1 MLAVLADMSPDPGA
15 RDNSVTSTVAENAY
29 LLYLIDPTFYL
40 LFQISTST
48 AWHWLPFV
56 YILLCKYVRASAAAG
71 PDSRFD
77 YEETVLVVVDGSAV
91 AIAEAIVTATVDASS
106 RCHASVDTGSGT
118 VHPTTP
124 TPAPVH
130 TPGGHVDTHAP
141 HPVHPHA
148 HTLPAPAPTRPTPA
162 PSGPK
167 RSSHPKRRHAK
178 RGHKV
183 SKKGGRKVAK
193 KGGHRGARKIAR
205 KPVRKPVRKGGR
217 KNVPKGGRRGG
228 HKVQQKRLRKGGRK
242 VERKG
247 AQSAK
252 RRAPRRR
259 PRRGHAA

>member
-15 RDNSVTSTVAENAY
+15 RDNFVTVAENAY
-29 LLYLIDPTFYL
+29 LLYLLDPTVYL
-40 LFQISTST
+40 LSQISTSS

-91 AIAEAIVTATVDASS
+91 AIAEAIVTATIDASN
-106 RCHASVDTGSGT
+106 RCHVSVDTGSGT
-118 VHPTTP
+118 VHPATP
-124 TPAPVH
+124 TPAPGH

-141 HPVHPHA
+141 HPAHA
-148 HTLPAPAPTRPTPA
+148 HTPPAPAPTRPTPA
-162 PSGPK
+162 PRSGRK

-178 RGHKV
+178 RGHKG

-193 KGGHRGARKIAR
+193 KGGHRGARKVAR

-217 KNVPKGGRRGG
+217 KIVPKGGRRGG
-228 HKVQQKRLRKGGRK
+228 HKVQQKRLRKGGSR

-247 AQSAK
+247 GKSAK